1 MTMIFMGEYNCK
13 IDSKG
18 RITFPAKLREQLEG
32 QNFVITRGLDKCID
46 LFPMDKWN
54 EKMKKLENIK
64 TTDIKQRTYVRFLLS
79 AATELDFDAQGRI
92 NIPQSLK
99 TYSELEKEVVVIG
112 QNGRMEIWS
121 KSRWDSFMS
130 DSLENIADIAQE
142 LDL

>member
-1 MTMIFMGEYNCK
+1 MYKRQK

>member
-1 MTMIFMGEYNCK
+1 MTMLFMGEYNCK

-64 TTDIKQRTYVRFLLS
+64 TTDIKQRTYDRFLLS

>member
-1 MTMIFMGEYNCK
+1 MTMLFMGEYNCK

-46 LFPMDKWN
+46 LFPIDKWN

>member
-1 MTMIFMGEYNCK
+1 MMMLFMGEYNCK

>member
-1 MTMIFMGEYNCK
+1 MTMLFMGEYNCK

-99 TYSELEKEVVVIG
+99 IYSELEKEVVVIG

>member
-1 MTMIFMGEYNCK
+1 MTMLFMGEYNCK

-64 TTDIKQRTYVRFLLS
+64 TTDLQQRTYVRFLLS

>member
-1 MTMIFMGEYNCK
+1 MTMLFMGEYNCK

-121 KSRWDSFMS
+121 KSRWNSFMS

>member
-1 MTMIFMGEYNCK
+1 MTMLFMGEYNCK

>member
-1 MTMIFMGEYNCK
+1 MTMLFMGEYNCK

-32 QNFVITRGLDKCID
+32 QNFVITRGLDKFID

>member
-1 MTMIFMGEYNCK
+1 MTMLFMGEYNCK

-130 DSLENIADIAQE
+130 DSLKNIADIAQE

>member
-1 MTMIFMGEYNCK
+1 MTMLFMGEYNCK

-64 TTDIKQRTYVRFLLS
+64 TTDIKQRTYVRFLFS

>member
-1 MTMIFMGEYNCK
+1 MTMLFMGEYNCK

-79 AATELDFDAQGRI
+79 ADTELDFDAQVRI

>member
-1 MTMIFMGEYNCK
+1 MTMLFMGEYNCK

-64 TTDIKQRTYVRFLLS
+64 TTDIKQRTYVRFLYLQP
-79 AATELDFDAQGRI
+79 L
-92 NIPQSLK
+92 N
-99 TYSELEKEVVVIG
+99 
-112 QNGRMEIWS
+112 
-121 KSRWDSFMS
+121 
-130 DSLENIADIAQE
+130 
-142 LDL
+142 

>member
-1 MTMIFMGEYNCK
+1 
-13 IDSKG
+13 
-18 RITFPAKLREQLEG
+18 
-32 QNFVITRGLDKCID
+32 
-46 LFPMDKWN
+46 
-54 EKMKKLENIK
+54 MKKLENIK

>member
-1 MTMIFMGEYNCK
+1 MTMLFMGEYNCK

-18 RITFPAKLREQLEG
+18 RITFPAKLSEQLEG

>member
-1 MTMIFMGEYNCK
+1 MTMRFMGEYNCK

>member
-1 MTMIFMGEYNCK
+1 MTMLFMGEYNCK

-130 DSLENIADIAQE
+130 DSLENISDIAQE

>member
-1 MTMIFMGEYNCK
+1 MLFMGEYNCK

>member
-1 MTMIFMGEYNCK
+1 MGEYNCK

>member
-1 MTMIFMGEYNCK
+1 MMMLFMGEYNCK

-121 KSRWDSFMS
+121 KSRWNSFMS

>member
-1 MTMIFMGEYNCK
+1 MTMLFMGEYNCK

-18 RITFPAKLREQLEG
+18 RITFPAKLREKLEG

>member
-1 MTMIFMGEYNCK
+1 MTMLFMGEYNCK

-64 TTDIKQRTYVRFLLS
+64 TTDIKQRTNVRFLLS

>member
-1 MTMIFMGEYNCK
+1 MTMLFMGEYNCK

-32 QNFVITRGLDKCID
+32 KNFVITRGLDKCID